1 MLQFNLILR
10 RDNFSLNVNQNI
22 QNSVTG
28 LFGPSGSGKSTLLGL
43 ISGFLKPD
51 SGRLILDGVTLFDS
65 ENSINIAPHLRRI
78 GMLFQDGGLFPH
90 LNIKSNL
97 TYGFNLIPIANRAI
111 EFDLVIEMLELKSL
125 LKRHPYELS
134 GGEVQR
140 VALGRALLMS
150 PKLLLL
156 DEPLS
161 SLDEKLKKQILP
173 FLKLITEHVDIPM
186 LYVSHDLDEID
197 YLTTSIM
204 HINNGQIGS

>member
-1 MLQFNLILR
+1 
-10 RDNFSLNVNQNI
+10 
-22 QNSVTG
+22 
-28 LFGPSGSGKSTLLGL
+28 
-43 ISGFLKPD
+43 
-51 SGRLILDGVTLFDS
+51 
-65 ENSINIAPHLRRI
+65 
-78 GMLFQDGGLFPH
+78 
-90 LNIKSNL
+90 
-97 TYGFNLIPIANRAI
+97 
-111 EFDLVIEMLELKSL
+111 
-125 LKRHPYELS
+125 
-134 GGEVQR
+134 
-140 VALGRALLMS
+140 MS